1 LRNLYNKV
9 GIARLERNHM
19 PRSKKYAQR
28 SAKGCRL
35 CGDPEIGRGIQNH
48 VKETHSMKYEDYCRC
63 FEKSGKL
70 ILDQLL
76 DIGKTTTGKRIIMHF
91 LVKRFE
97 LKR

>member
-1 LRNLYNKV
+1 
-9 GIARLERNHM
+9 
-19 PRSKKYAQR
+19 
-28 SAKGCRL
+28 
-35 CGDPEIGRGIQNH
+35 
-48 VKETHSMKYEDYCRC
+48 MKYEDYCRC